1 MTDGGNMRRLAAA
14 VWICLVLAAGIALGE
29 GFSLRIDTPGEVVRP
44 GRPAIVSFT
53 VPEDGLCSISLRDAA
68 GTEPLTV
75 AEERAVTAGF
85 NSLYWNGTCEGV
97 PVPEGEWIMTLWMN
111 GTTAETGITVGKM
124 IPCLIS
130 VSVENETVEEGDTVL
145 ISFFATEGG
154 TLLLET
160 EGESEP
166 LTWENV
172 AAGEGEAGFQAEM
185 APGIHGMT
193 LTLAGEDGTLSE
205 PVQFSLEVLEKVD
218 PNAIPTPEPLPDYL
232 REKGENGFTPLHTSP
247 RRGEDQT
254 LNYWTLPMD
263 ITDEEA
269 VWKALTA
276 PITVLDNGRK
286 NAEKMQ
292 VIIHSRPDDE
302 SDGIGMATCISQ
314 GVHVLERGEDWSL
327 IECYSS
333 SFHDS
338 PVLNWNSLV
347 QGYVPT
353 AYLKEVKPNQE
364 LGLVVDKLTQRLY
377 VFRDGKLFS
386 TLMVSTGLSN
396 AKQPYNETRAGEY
409 LLVSKVGEF
418 ASDNLRCAMALRF
431 NDGDLLHEVPYIAGD
446 YGKDYSVNEPKL
458 GTKAS
463 HGCIRVQRQAS
474 PEGVNQKW
482 LWNNYQKNTRIMIWE
497 DWQGRQIPIPD
508 RNMPLFCVKKRTGS
522 YHTTE
527 QCAAVRG
534 KRTEEFTYGQLEEDE
549 YRKLRPCPLC
559 AAPSRLEKILIT
571 NAVYAEGGDHDPVM
585 TEARKNCPRKLKGK

>member
-1 MTDGGNMRRLAAA
+1 MRRLAVA

-29 GFSLRIDTPGEVVRP
+29 GFGLRIDAPGEVIRP
-44 GRPAIVSFT
+44 GRPVIVSFT
-53 VPEDGLCSISLRDAA
+53 VPEDGACSLSLRNKA
-68 GTEPLTV
+68 GTILTV
-75 AEERAVTAGF
+75 AEERPVTAGY
-85 NSLYWNGTCEGV
+85 NAMYWNGTCEGV
-97 PVPEGEWIMTLWMN
+97 PVPEGEWILTLWMN
-111 GTTAETGITVGKM
+111 GATAETPVTVGKM

-130 VSVENETVEEGDTVL
+130 VQTENGTVEEGDTVL

-154 TLLLET
+154 TLMMDT
-160 EGESEP
+160 EGDSDP

-172 AAGEGEAGFQAEM
+172 AAGSGEAGFQAEM
-185 APGIHGMT
+185 APGVHELT

-205 PVQFSLEVLEKVD
+205 PVRLSLEVLEKVD
-218 PNAIPTPEPLPDYL
+218 PNAIPTPEPLPEYL
-232 REKGENGFTPLHTSP
+232 RDKGENGFTPLHTSS

-269 VWKALTA
+269 VWKALTG
-276 PITVLDNGRK
+276 PITVLDNGKK

-292 VIIHSRPDDE
+292 VIIRSQPSDE
-302 SDGIGMATCISQ
+302 SDGVGMVTCISQ
-314 GVHVLERGEDWSL
+314 GVHVLEKGEDWTL

-338 PVLNWNSLV
+338 PILNWNALV

-353 AYLKEVKPNQE
+353 AYLKEVRPNQE

-377 VFRDGKLFS
+377 VFKEGKLFS
-386 TLMVSTGLSN
+386 TLLISTGVAN

-431 NDGDLLHEVPYIAGD
+431 NDGDLLHEVPYIAGE

-482 LWNNYQKNTRIMIWE
+482 LWNNYQKNTRILIWE

-508 RNMPLFCVKKRTGS
+508 KNTPLYCVKKRTGN
-522 YHTTE
+522 YHTTNR
-527 QCAAVRG
+527 CTSIIG
-534 KRTEEFTYGQLEEDE
+534 KRTETFTYGQLEEDA
-549 YRKLRPCPLC
+549 YRKLKPCPLC
-559 AAPSRLEKILIT
+559 AAPSRLDRILIT
-571 NAVYAEGGDHDPVM
+571 NANYAEGGDHDPVM

>member
-1 MTDGGNMRRLAAA
+1 MRRLAAA

-160 EGESEP
+160 EGDSEP

-386 TLMVSTGLSN
+386 TLLVSTGLSN